1 MSDFKQNRLD
11 GRSTTEVILDLLK
24 DAEPETVFEYEE
36 IIRVLNAGA
45 SKEHSKKDAQ
55 SAMQRAKGR
64 LSRDYQRMVRSIPNR
79 GYKIAAA
86 TEHRE
91 IALSH
96 KTKSERQ
103 LKVGVQILQNV
114 KWGEMDPESK
124 RAHEGTLV
132 IVSALYEQQAWL
144 DRRLKKVE
152 TLIGQIGGPTQ

>member
-1 MSDFKQNRLD
+1 MSDFKPNRLD
-11 GRSTTEVILDLLK
+11 GRSTTEVILDLIK
-24 DAEPETVFEYEE
+24 GAEPETVFEYDE
-36 IIRVLNAGA
+36 IIRALNTGA
-45 SKEHSKKDAQ
+45 SKEYSTKDAQ

-64 LSRDYQRMVRSIPNR
+64 LSKDYQRMVRSIPNK

-132 IVSALYEQQAWL
+132 LVSALYEQQAWL

-152 TLIGQIGGPTQ
+152 TLIGQIGGTPQ

>member
-1 MSDFKQNRLD
+1 MKFKPHRLD
-11 GRSTTEVILDLLK
+11 GRSMTEVILDLIK
-24 DAEPETVFEYEE
+24 GAEPETVFEYEE
-36 IIRVLNAGA
+36 IIRALNAGA
-45 SKEHSKKDAQ
+45 SKEYSKKDAQ

-64 LSRDYQRMVRSIPNR
+64 LSKEYQRMVRSIPNQ

-86 TEHRE
+86 NEHRE

-96 KTKSERQ
+96 KAKSEHQ
-103 LKVGVQILQNV
+103 MKVGVQILRNV
-114 KWGEMDPESK
+114 KWNEMDPESK

-152 TLIGQIGGPTQ
+152 TLISQIGGPPQ